1 MTPVLTLTAA
11 QLRATAADDE
21 PPVEPAPRRGRGR
34 PRTRPAG
41 EKPKQGPRKRQAKP
55 IRVYVRPADLEA
67 IEAAAERAAVSVSAF
82 MVRAALAAAVEPP
95 AE

>member
-1 MTPVLTLTAA
+1 MTLVATAA
-11 QLRATAADDE
+11 ELRATACEDA
-21 PPVEPAPRRGRGR
+21 PAPRRGR
-34 PRTRPAG
+34 PRKHPPG

-55 IRVYVRPADLEA
+55 IRVYVRPGDLA
-67 IEAAAERAAVSVSAF
+67 VITAAAERTAVSVSAF